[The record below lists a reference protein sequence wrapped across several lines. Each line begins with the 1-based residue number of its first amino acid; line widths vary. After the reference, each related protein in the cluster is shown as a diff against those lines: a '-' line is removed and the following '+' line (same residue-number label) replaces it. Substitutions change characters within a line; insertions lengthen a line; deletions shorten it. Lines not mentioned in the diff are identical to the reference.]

1 MGQWYS
7 SGAIKAKV
15 VSDAGFPE
23 KGVDLEAKG
32 DDGAHLWKKHPE
44 WEDGR
49 VHHLTNESPVSTYL
63 FRTIT
68 VDRSISCSVRLGSN
82 DGIEAWL
89 NGKKIFSNDVGR
101 NAAPDQDMV
110 LLNLVRGENRLM
122 LKVFNRGNTSGFYFS
137 IRHGS
142 AIALLDAISQ
152 DFPEQEKWM
161 KKSRIQKEHV
171 MWLNNPDNTEIE
183 RDIIKELLQSIGPAA
198 DGLRERFDNLC
209 RTDASGQDRRWLDLY
224 VELVKLRWQLSAL
237 KDLDLPALRSAITY
251 LAQTYPAY
259 KAVSSGYQAR
269 LDDYER
275 KLLEAKLAPTQGN
288 EVESK
293 KFLKIAAAEFVAFR
307 NEALIANNPL
317 IDFDK
322 LVFVRRYTYQSSHY
336 YTDYIDG
343 AIKYGGNVCVLS
355 IRDGTVT
362 DLVPELEGGI
372 FGRFDLSWDAKR
384 VVFDYKK
391 ALGHGFRIYEIG
403 IDGKG
408 LRQLT
413 FDPPDEKERIEKY
426 WLRWHKRY
434 RHHTDDMHP
443 CYLPDGRICF
453 ISTRCERGIL
463 CDGPDILTSTVLYC
477 MDSDG
482 SNMQML
488 SDGTVSEEV
497 PSVMNDGRILYTRWE
512 YVDKGG
518 SAVKCLWAMRPD
530 GSGSVEIF
538 GNDHAFPSFY
548 NGRAIPNHNNQFVVI
563 GGPHMPMG
571 VGTVIRLD
579 INYPIRSRSP
589 MTYITPDIDIKGE
602 HGYRNRVN
610 GKWVDS
616 GNKGPL
622 FDDPY
627 PLSEKFFLVTYN
639 PDRNVHDI
647 NAYGLYLLDE
657 FGNRVEIHRDKEMSC
672 FQPMPLKARSKPPV
686 LPSVLPAE
694 TGEQVADAVVL
705 VSDVYAGLDGVERGA
720 IKYLR
725 VMEHIARPW
734 SARRF
739 WDGDETGQQHSVI
752 SSRTH
757 LGLKALIGIVPVD
770 EDGSAYFTV
779 PAKKNIF
786 FQALDEN
793 FMEVQRMRTFVDF
806 KPGEKRSCVGCHEY
820 RQFAPANKT
829 VTALYREPVVPGPQP
844 GETAPRAI
852 YYPTDV
858 QPILDKHCV
867 SCHGGSKAKSDLV
880 LTGEMTDLFSVSYEN
895 ILKRKLVKVVDEIG
909 PKMGN
914 VDETPPYTWGSHA
927 SKLIDVIRK
936 GHEDVKLS
944 REEFIKLVT
953 WVDSNAQYYG
963 SYYGR
968 KNLKYKNHPNFR
980 PLPSYQTAIC
990 TTAPLEDEYR

>member
-1 MGQWYS
+1 MTKRDCTLKYIATIVWLLTIAPLHIS
-7 SGAIKAKV
+7 SLRASGAEASPLYVKKATWQETLL
-15 VSDAGFPE
+15 A
-23 KGVDLEAKG
+23 
-32 DDGAHLWKKHPE
+32 AHANLARQQSQNGTDK
-44 WEDGR
+44 
-49 VHHLTNESPVSTYL
+49 SA
-63 FRTIT
+63 
-68 VDRSISCSVRLGSN
+68 SN
-82 DGIEAWL
+82 
-89 NGKKIFSNDVGR
+89 
-101 NAAPDQDMV
+101 
-110 LLNLVRGENRLM
+110 
-122 LKVFNRGNTSGFYFS
+122 FS
-137 IRHGS
+137 IRRES
-142 AIALLDAISQ
+142 ALAIMEGVVR
-152 DFPEQEKWM
+152 DFPEESRWF
-161 KKSRIQKEHV
+161 KKKRIHNEHV
-171 MWLNNPDNTEIE
+171 EWLISPNNTKIE
-183 RDIIKELLQSIGPAA
+183 RDMIKELLGSIDSGKES
-198 DGLRERFDNLC
+198 LREKFDVLC
-209 RTDASGQDRRWLDLY
+209 RTDAPAQDHRWLDLY
-224 VELVKLRWQLSAL
+224 VESLNFRWQLSCF
-237 KDLDLPALRSAITY
+237 KDMDQSALRSAIVY
-251 LAQTYPAY
+251 LAQAYPGY
-259 KAVSSGYQAR
+259 KEVASGYLQR

-275 KLLEAKLAPTQGN
+275 KLTEANRASTQGN
-288 EVESK
+288 KFEPK
-293 KFLKIAAAEFVAFR
+293 KLRAISAEFVSLR
-307 NEALIANNPL
+307 KEALIVSNPL

-343 AIKYGGNVCVLS
+343 AVKFGGNLCVLS
-355 IRDGTVT
+355 LRDGKVT
-362 DLVPELEGGI
+362 ELVPELEGGI

-384 VVFDYKK
+384 VVFDYKA
-391 ALGHGFRIYEIG
+391 ALAQGFRIYEIG

-413 FDPPDEKERIEKY
+413 FDPPDEEERIEKY
-426 WLRWHKRY
+426 WLRWHKYY

-463 CDGPDILTSTVLYC
+463 CDARDILSSTVLYAI
-477 MDSDG
+477 DADG

-488 SDGTVSEEV
+488 SDGSVSEEV

-579 INYPIRSRSP
+579 IDYPIRSRSP
-589 MTYITPDIDIKGE
+589 MTYITPDIDIE
-602 HGYRNRVN
+602 SERGYRHRIN
-610 GKWVDS
+610 GKWVKR
-616 GNKGPL
+616 NKGPL

-627 PLSEKFFLVTYN
+627 PLSHKFFLVTYN
-639 PDRNVHDI
+639 PDADVH
-647 NAYGLYLLDE
+647 NARAYGLYILDE
-657 FGNRVEIHRDKEMSC
+657 FGNRVLMHRDKEMSC
-672 FQPMPLKARSKPPV
+672 FQPMPLKPRSKPPV
-686 LPSVLPAE
+686 LPSVLPDKTDKQLDNA
-694 TGEQVADAVVL
+694 TVM
-705 VSDVYAGLDGVERGA
+705 VSDVYIGLDSLERGT

-725 VMEHIARPW
+725 VMEHVARPW
-734 SARRF
+734 ASRRF

-752 SSRTH
+752 SRRTH
-757 LGLKALIGIVPVD
+757 LGLKALIGIVPVH

-779 PAKKNIF
+779 PSNKNIF
-786 FQALDEN
+786 FQALDED

-806 KPGEKRSCVGCHEY
+806 KPGEKRSCIGCHEY
-820 RQFAPANKT
+820 RQFAPANKK
-829 VTALYREPVVPGPQP
+829 VAAMSLPPVVPGPQP
-844 GETAPRAI
+844 GEVAPRPI

-867 SCHGGSKAKSDLV
+867 RCHGGEKPKAKLA
-880 LTGEMTDLFSVSYEN
+880 LTGEMTELFSVSYDN

-927 SKLIDVIRK
+927 SKLIAKIRK
-936 GHEDVKLS
+936 GHKGVKLS

-968 KNLKYKNHPNFR
+968 KNIKYKDHPNFR
-980 PLPSYQTAIC
+980 PLPTYETAVC
-990 TTAPLEDEYR
+990 TRAPLEEEYR